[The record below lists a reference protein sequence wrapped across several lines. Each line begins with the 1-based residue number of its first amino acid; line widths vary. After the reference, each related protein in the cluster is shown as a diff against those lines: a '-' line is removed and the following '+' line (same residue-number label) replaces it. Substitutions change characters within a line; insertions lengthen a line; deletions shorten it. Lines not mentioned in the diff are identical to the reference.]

1 MNDDI
6 HGKEAAELH
15 ERNKRAMS
23 YLDKLA
29 QRDEDECATP
39 TQKVCGCIA
48 LLAFNLVFWWAVYT
62 VIKAISTAF

>member
-6 HGKEAAELH
+6 HGPEANELH

-29 QRDEDECATP
+29 QRNEYERATP
-39 TQKVCGCIA
+39 LQWLTFLI
-48 LLAFNLVFWWAVYT
+48 LLVAFNLVFWWAVYT
-62 VIKAISTAF
+62 VCKAIATAF